1 MSRSFSQRTLARA
14 RETIRAL
21 LGGASRAA
29 RPERVHFGSLRRLEP
44 VSREFGFDRG
54 LPVDR
59 YYIEAFLGRHAA
71 DVRGRVLEVGDD
83 AYTRRFGDGRV
94 TRRDVLHVDAGNPQA
109 TIVADLATG
118 DAIPGDA
125 FDCVILTQ
133 TLHLVYDVRAA
144 LATLRRILRPGG
156 TLLATFP
163 GLSQLSCD
171 VWRDTWYWGFTT
183 RAARRLFAEAFPD
196 TEVEIEAHG
205 NVLAATAFLQGIAS
219 EELERFELDHRDP
232 AYELLITARV
242 RTPGGAP

>member
-1 MSRSFSQRTLARA
+1 MSKSFRKRALARV
-14 RETIRAL
+14 REAIAAMR
-21 LGGASRAA
+21 GGPRV
-29 RPERVHFGSLRRLEP
+29 ERVDFGNLRRLEP
-44 VSREFGFDRG
+44 VSRHFGFDRG

-94 TRRDVLHVDAGNPQA
+94 TRRDVLHVDAKDPNA
-109 TIVADLATG
+109 TIVADLAAG
-118 DAIPGDA
+118 DAIPGAA

-163 GLSQLSCD
+163 GLSQLPYD

-196 TEVEIEAHG
+196 AEIEIESHG
-205 NVLAATAFLQGIAS
+205 NVLAATAFLQGIAT

-232 AYELLITARV
+232 SYELLITARV
-242 RTPGGAP
+242 RTPGGREP

>member
-1 MSRSFSQRTLARA
+1 MKKSFSKRALARA
-14 RETIRAL
+14 REAITAMT
-21 LGGASRAA
+21 GGPRLK
-29 RPERVHFGSLRRLEP
+29 RVDFGSLRRLEP
-44 VSREFGFDRG
+44 VSRHFGFDRG

-59 YYIEAFLGRHAA
+59 YYIEAVLARHAA

-83 AYTRRFGDGRV
+83 AYTKRFGDGRV
-94 TRRDVLHVDAGNPQA
+94 TRRDVLHVDGKDPNA

-118 DAIPGDA
+118 DAIPGAA

-196 TEVEIEAHG
+196 AEVEIESHG
-205 NVLAATAFLQGIAS
+205 NVLASIAFLQGIAT

-232 AYELLITARV
+232 SYELLITARV
-242 RTPGGAP
+242 RTPGGGKP